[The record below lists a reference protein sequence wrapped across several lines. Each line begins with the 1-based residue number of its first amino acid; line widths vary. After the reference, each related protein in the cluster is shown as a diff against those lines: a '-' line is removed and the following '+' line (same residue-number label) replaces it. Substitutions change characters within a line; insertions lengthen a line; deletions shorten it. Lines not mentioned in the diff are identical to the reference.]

1 MTCFPFPGASVQNDL
16 GLNLRIDCSVRK
28 SIGAVFT
35 LNRKVVNLVVK
46 ESGQTDL
53 SVKKHYFVVEQ
64 LHFLKIAL
72 HQMIFMRWQPLQL
85 E

>member
-16 GLNLRIDCSVRK
+16 GLNLRIDCSERK

-53 SVKKHYFVVEQ
+53 EE
-64 LHFLKIAL
+64 AL
-72 HQMIFMRWQPLQL
+72 I
-85 E
+85 